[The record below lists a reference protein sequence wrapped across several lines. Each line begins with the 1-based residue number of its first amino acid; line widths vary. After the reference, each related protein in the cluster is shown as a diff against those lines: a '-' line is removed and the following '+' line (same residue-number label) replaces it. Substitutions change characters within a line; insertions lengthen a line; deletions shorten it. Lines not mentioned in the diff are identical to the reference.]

1 MTMAV
6 PSRKDRIRPVELLSL
21 SGGMAL
27 FSGLIVLMATR
38 DVILTLIVL
47 ALVFIV
53 VLVVLAMLTLA
64 ARPTGDEQLDLDEQ
78 NSTH

>member
-1 MTMAV
+1 MAV

-21 SGGMAL
+21 SGAMAV

-38 DVILTLIVL
+38 DMVLSLVVL

-53 VLVVLAMLTLA
+53 VLIVLAMLTLA
-64 ARPTGDEQLDLDEQ
+64 ARPTGAEQIDIDEQ

>member
-38 DVILTLIVL
+38 DLILTLIVL

>member
-6 PSRKDRIRPVELLSL
+6 PSRKERIRPVELLSL

-38 DVILTLIVL
+38 DLILTFIVL

-64 ARPTGDEQLDLDEQ
+64 AGPTGDEKLDLDEQ

>member
-1 MTMAV
+1 MAV

-21 SGGMAL
+21 SGAMAV

-38 DVILTLIVL
+38 DLVITFIVL

-53 VLVVLAMLTLA
+53 VLIVLAMLTLA
-64 ARPTGDEQLDLDEQ
+64 SRPTGAEQIDIDEQ

>member
-6 PSRKDRIRPVELLSL
+6 PSRKDQIRPVELLSL
-21 SGGMAL
+21 SGGLAL

-38 DVILTLIVL
+38 DIILTLIVL

>member
-38 DVILTLIVL
+38 DILLTLIVL

-64 ARPTGDEQLDLDEQ
+64 AQPTGDEQLDIDEQ

>member
-6 PSRKDRIRPVELLSL
+6 PSRKDRIRPIELLSL
-21 SGGMAL
+21 SGGLAL

-38 DVILTLIVL
+38 DIILTLIVL

-64 ARPTGDEQLDLDEQ
+64 ARPTGEEQLDLDEQ